1 MNAMKLSS
9 ALAVI
14 LLLAMLPAGAAF
26 AQGDPGFMPKGGK
39 TLLAEV
45 LGRPPDL
52 AELGRI
58 VAARRSEA
66 EWRDYFSA
74 HKPALSE
81 KELRTLAVYLADVL
95 PLPPGALE
103 AAQSKGDWSAALP
116 MDGRDLA
123 WNNCQGCH
131 SIFTGY
137 LTQDRDVSAWLGE
150 FLAPFH
156 RKLELTKQERE
167 IFAHYSAINMPMKAE
182 DVPEDL
188 RF

>member
-1 MNAMKLSS
+1 MDAKKSLVG
-9 ALAVI
+9 LGVAV
-14 LLLAMLPAGAAF
+14 LLAGSAF

-39 TLLAEV
+39 TLLLET
-45 LGRPPDL
+45 LGTPVDL
-52 AELGRI
+52 AEVRRL

-66 EWRDYFSA
+66 EWRDTFSA
-74 HKPALSE
+74 RKVKLSD
-81 KELRTLAVYLADVL
+81 KELRTLAAYLADVL
-95 PLPPGALE
+95 PLPAGALE

-123 WNNCQGCH
+123 WNSCQGCH

-150 FLAPFH
+150 FEAPFH
-156 RKLELTKQERE
+156 RKLEMTQQERE